1 MHPRGDAIF
10 RFNPELGFAV
20 VMQPPYSGSCS
31 PYVSNQRKG
40 RTKLITTLKEM
51 FLHGLKPRKT
61 LYFQQLTALERTASL
76 SAKVVGLGD
85 RAWGTDG
92 S

>member
-10 RFNPELGFAV
+10 RFSAELGFAV

-40 RTKLITTLKEM
+40 RAKLITTV
-51 FLHGLKPRKT
+51 RKCFECVLNLGET
-61 LYFQQLTALERTASL
+61 LYFQYLTEVERRVSL

-85 RAWGTDG
+85 CARGADG